1 MNIIPKEFKSNKTI
15 LQLVTIFIFKIK
27 RLFIE
32 KQYQKKFEFFD
43 VTADAG
49 IKAYGN
55 TLEETFEN
63 AALAMFEVITDTN
76 AIKPEI
82 KREIQ
87 VESEDEY
94 ALLYDWLSEF
104 LVILD
109 SEFLVFS
116 KFDVKIEKNGEE
128 YVLNGTAWGE
138 EFNPEKHESRA
149 EVKAVTYH
157 LMDIKKDN
165 GYMVQVIVDI

>member
-1 MNIIPKEFKSNKTI
+1 MESNK
-15 LQLVTIFIFKIK
+15 VN
-27 RLFIE
+27 
-32 KQYQKKFEFFD
+32 KKFEFFD
-43 VTADAG
+43 VTADVG
-49 IKAYGN
+49 YKAYGN

-63 AALAMFEVITDTN
+63 AALAMFDVMTDVN
-76 AIKPEI
+76 IIKPKIKKEI
-82 KREIQ
+82 K

-109 SEFLVFS
+109 TEFLVFS
-116 KFDVKIEKNGEE
+116 KFNVKIEKNDEN
-128 YVLNGTAWGE
+128 YVLTGNAWGE
-138 EFNPEKHESRA
+138 EFDLQKHESRA

-165 GYMVQVIVDI
+165 GYRVQVILDI

>member
-1 MNIIPKEFKSNKTI
+1 LKNNAIN
-15 LQLVTIFIFKIK
+15 
-27 RLFIE
+27 
-32 KQYQKKFEFFD
+32 KKFEFFD
-43 VTADAG
+43 VTADVG
-49 IKAYGN
+49 YKAYGN
-55 TLEETFEN
+55 TLEEAFEN
-63 AALAMFEVITDTN
+63 AALAMFEVMTDTDT
-76 AIKPEI
+76 IDPEI
-82 KREIQ
+82 KREIK

-157 LMDIKKDN
+157 LMNIKKDN
-165 GYMVQVIVDI
+165 VHMVKVILDI

>member
-1 MNIIPKEFKSNKTI
+1 VENTNNKI
-15 LQLVTIFIFKIK
+15 
-27 RLFIE
+27 
-32 KQYQKKFEFFD
+32 FEFFD

-49 IKAYGN
+49 FKSYGN
-55 TLEETFEN
+55 TLEKAFEN
-63 AALAMFEVITDTN
+63 AALAMFEVITDTGS
-76 AIKPEI
+76 IKPEI
-82 KREIQ
+82 KKKIE

-116 KFDVKIEKNGEE
+116 KFDVRIEKNSEG
-128 YVLNGTAWGE
+128 YILNGTVWGE
-138 EFNPEKHESRA
+138 EFDPQKHESRA

-157 LMDIKKDN
+157 LMNIKKN
-165 GYMVQVIVDI
+165 NNYMVQVILDI

>member
-1 MNIIPKEFKSNKTI
+1 MESNR
-15 LQLVTIFIFKIK
+15 VN
-27 RLFIE
+27 
-32 KQYQKKFEFFD
+32 KKFEFFD
-43 VTADAG
+43 VTADVG
-49 IKAYGN
+49 YKAYGN

-63 AALAMFEVITDTN
+63 AALAMFDVMTDVN
-76 AIKPEI
+76 IIKPKIKKEI
-82 KREIQ
+82 K

-109 SEFLVFS
+109 TEFLVFS
-116 KFDVKIEKNGEE
+116 KFNVKIEKNDEN
-128 YVLNGTAWGE
+128 YVLTGNAWGE
-138 EFNPEKHESRA
+138 EFDLQKHESRA

-165 GYMVQVIVDI
+165 GYMVQVILDI

>member
-1 MNIIPKEFKSNKTI
+1 MENADNKI
-15 LQLVTIFIFKIK
+15 
-27 RLFIE
+27 
-32 KQYQKKFEFFD
+32 FEFFD

-49 IKAYGN
+49 FKSYGS
-55 TLEETFEN
+55 TLEEAFEN
-63 AALAMFEVITDTN
+63 AALAMFEVMTDTGS
-76 AIKPEI
+76 IKPEI
-82 KREIQ
+82 KKEIV

-116 KFDVKIEKNGEE
+116 KFDVKIEKNSEG
-128 YVLNGTAWGE
+128 YILRGTAWGE
-138 EFNPEKHESRA
+138 EFDPKKHESRA

-157 LMDIKKDN
+157 LMKIKKNN
-165 GYMVQVIVDI
+165 GYMVQVIIDI